1 MESELNKNM
10 NFFNYTTVDQCFVVR
25 TAGTHEKPLFCA
37 RDVCLILGL
46 ENNRQATARLK
57 PEELHVIPSDS
68 KAGKREMTFIS
79 ESALYRLIFTSKK
92 QEAEAFQEW
101 VFSDVLP
108 ALRKTGAYSMNSRRE
123 ELEIV
128 EIGARILTSIGTLD
142 DRAKALISSSTLNV
156 ISNNSKITAEEED
169 QNEEWSISRRVQH
182 LLKKNLGT
190 KQDKALLMRAGKYLS
205 QVYQERHGK
214 MPPKRNQFVDGTL
227 RAVNHYTLSDFSEF
241 GDQILRDLWGRIE
254 A

>member
-25 TAGTHEKPLFCA
+25 TAGTHAKPLFCA
-37 RDVCLILGL
+37 KDVCLILGL
-46 ENNRQATARLK
+46 ENNRQAVARLK
-57 PEELHVIPSDS
+57 PEEMAVISSDTL
-68 KAGKREMTFIS
+68 GGRQNLTFIS

-108 ALRKTGAYSMNSRRE
+108 TLRKTGTYSMNSRRE

-142 DRAKALISSSTLNV
+142 DRAKALISSSALNL
-156 ISNNSKITAEEED
+156 ISNNSKITAEEEG
-169 QNEEWSISRRVQH
+169 QNQEWSISRRVQH
-182 LLKKNLGT
+182 LLKKNLGS
-190 KQDKALLMRAGKYLS
+190 KQDKALLMKAGRYLS
-205 QVYQERHGK
+205 QVYQERHGTP
-214 MPPKRNQFVDGTL
+214 PPKRNQFVDGTL
-227 RAVNHYTLSDFSEF
+227 RAVNHYTLRDFSEF
-241 GDQILRDLWGRIE
+241 GDQILRDLWE
-254 A
+254 E